1 MVCFLMFILFN
12 VYSIYFMWMENTV
25 CIWTFSNKDIYI
37 LYSIL
42 FTTAARALACAR
54 VVVAHPKSVVFS
66 TTYDVQS
73 PTSAHIIII
82 IIIIICYR

>member
-1 MVCFLMFILFN
+1 MNGEHLLYMN
-12 VYSIYFMWMENTV
+12 V
-25 CIWTFSNKDIYI
+25 SNKDIYI

-82 IIIIICYR
+82 IIIIIICYR